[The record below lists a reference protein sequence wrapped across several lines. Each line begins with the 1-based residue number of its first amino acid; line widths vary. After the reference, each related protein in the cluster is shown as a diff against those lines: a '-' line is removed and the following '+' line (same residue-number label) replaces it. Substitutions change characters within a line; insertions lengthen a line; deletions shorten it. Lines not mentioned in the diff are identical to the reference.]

1 MRRSRL
7 SGTRYAVSASHSG
20 AGRVNIVVI
29 FLGGATVL
37 AFDTIGSLASLR
49 FRFPY
54 SRLMF
59 GSFAIYFV
67 VGFVSAATRGSVT
80 SAAVTGA
87 VVGLV
92 ESTVGWAISWWIGPG
107 RPADYP
113 ATGSRIV
120 RTVVFV
126 MILGALFVALGGSLR
141 LFPLRQAA

>member
-1 MRRSRL
+1 M
-7 SGTRYAVSASHSG
+7 
-20 AGRVNIVVI
+20 NIVVI
-29 FLGGATVL
+29 FLGGATAL

-67 VGFVSAATRGSVT
+67 VGFVTATSGSVT

-113 ATGSRIV
+113 VTGSRILG
-120 RTVVFV
+120 TVVFV
-126 MILGALFVALGGSLR
+126 MMLGALFGALGGSLR